1 MPSPSLFLEWFDT
14 PPDSVHSSAKTSIS
28 AVWEQNEG
36 IGTAVSRFPWIV
48 DGIDNSEEM
57 VLKDL
62 AFLVSGH
69 PKLAARVLAFP
80 WINAAEQITDG
91 AARAVSSLTV
101 TARID
106 EELAVTMSG
115 YAWLRDSIG
124 SSEGRALEAIAV
136 VAAADLETA
145 RKFASRDG
153 FIEGRSLSGVTEAA
167 NTISS
172 LYEIDP
178 DAAQV
183 AVIYPSLEDGI
194 SESELRTLAGVL
206 ALARATK
213 EFNRG
218 VATTVAGYP
227 WVADGLTFSEYQVIS
242 DFTLQ
247 VSASERL
254 ESGFAL
260 RLVDQ
265 KWVQDGVTGSEIEVL
280 GIFRDLLEVAQKN
293 NARAVELLIGY
304 SWLGDGLSQEEVT
317 ALDAFRGILE
327 IVQGTDGR
335 AVEALAGHA
344 WVADGLT
351 KRELDTLY
359 IFFTLFE
366 SVGASG
372 SSFPEHVVSYYW
384 VADGIEDTEPD
395 TSNRFR
401 DLYMAG
407 EAANTAAAEAIAAYA
422 WVKDGISK
430 PESDALYQLLIMLEA
445 ANSNSVPFFERVVS
459 YPWVGDGL
467 TPHEMR
473 ALRNIEVLL
482 QSVAV
487 PETEEDA
494 HSGSRWKT
502 ECAVRELRETP
513 FDILGLLAS
522 DSTGRSALAGQLLGA
537 PWLADSLTPQEV
549 DTLGVLAQSLRPL
562 DPLDEQISQRLAG
575 YPWGRDGIS
584 SFECWALVRL
594 RYLLDDSGDDL
605 VGLPWF
611 DDGIDDEELAFL
623 SVLDATKGFSP
634 QRYNDLLDSHYS
646 QTGFT
651 TLPLAGEVR
660 LFVFQDKP
668 FREGNDY
675 VLDMKNFASFM
686 EEFMGVPFPR
696 KFVVARTI
704 ESKNYDDEDEKNV
717 GGGYSLRDQIV
728 ITSVEE
734 NFDAPEIL
742 LHEMAHLYWG
752 GHIGAPT
759 WLIEGA
765 AEFLAFFA
773 LDDFGGQPLPER
785 KVELTRLVRE
795 VCAERGAGTIEDLL
809 RLEASDPEK
818 YLERAICTYHLGEI
832 PPARNVR
839 SAWQGCTSDNNERTV
854 SAGRGQELER
864 ASH

>member
-1 MPSPSLFLEWFDT
+1 MPSELTPTPSPTPPEPVSTPVLSPSLFLEWFDT

-28 AVWEQNEG
+28 AIWEQDEG
-36 IGTAVSRFPWIV
+36 IGTAVSRLPWIV

-91 AARAVSSLTV
+91 AARTVSSLTV

-124 SSEGRALEAIAV
+124 SSEGRALEAIAM

-153 FIEGRSLSGVTEAA
+153 FMEGRSLSGVTEAA

-227 WVADGLTFSEYQVIS
+227 WVADGLTFSEYQIIS

-254 ESGFAL
+254 ESRFAL

-293 NARAVELLIGY
+293 NAPAVELLIGY

-317 ALDAFRGILE
+317 ALDSFRGILE

-335 AVEALAGHA
+335 AVEVLAGHA

-395 TSNRFR
+395 TLNRFR

-502 ECAVRELRETP
+502 ECAVRELRDTP
-513 FDILGLLAS
+513 FDTLGLLAS

-605 VGLPWF
+605 VGLPWY

-675 VLDMKNFASFM
+675 VLDMKNFASFT

-717 GGGYSLRDQIV
+717 GADIPSG
-728 ITSVEE
+728 
-734 NFDAPEIL
+734 
-742 LHEMAHLYWG
+742 
-752 GHIGAPT
+752 
-759 WLIEGA
+759 
-765 AEFLAFFA
+765 
-773 LDDFGGQPLPER
+773 
-785 KVELTRLVRE
+785 TRL
-795 VCAERGAGTIEDLL
+795 
-809 RLEASDPEK
+809 
-818 YLERAICTYHLGEI
+818 
-832 PPARNVR
+832 
-839 SAWQGCTSDNNERTV
+839 
-854 SAGRGQELER
+854 
-864 ASH
+864 